1 MWFQLFRGQTQKKS
15 GAKTCLYFLL
25 KFLGN
30 KYWMQ
35 LTRRN
40 ILCSFLGQ
48 KTHYAP
54 QQAPSGAVSA
64 VPAPLEN
71 ALLGEKKK
79 VFMDWW
85 EMDFWSIHV
94 NSNSQEVCVC
104 PETPKP
110 WRPKKVGGRTRRLL
124 TGMSTISYPCALGK
138 GFGPAGCCACWARV
152 CEPIVPGLDASKG
165 NVATHFSPEPLKH
178 LSDVRGNSAFFFAF
192 FFVFMFLIPLFM
204 HPL

>member
-1 MWFQLFRGQTQKKS
+1 MEAVWFQLFRGQTQKKS

-40 ILCSFLGQ
+40 ILCSFLCQ

-79 VFMDWW
+79 SLWTGGKWTFGASM
-85 EMDFWSIHV
+85 SI
-94 NSNSQEVCVC
+94 Q
-104 PETPKP
+104 TAK
-110 WRPKKVGGRTRRLL
+110 R
-124 TGMSTISYPCALGK
+124 
-138 GFGPAGCCACWARV
+138 
-152 CEPIVPGLDASKG
+152 
-165 NVATHFSPEPLKH
+165 
-178 LSDVRGNSAFFFAF
+178 
-192 FFVFMFLIPLFM
+192 FVFALKLQNREGQKRLEAGPGAFSLG
-204 HPL
+204 